1 MLGVIADD
9 EHHDYQQFVAV
20 FSAKIPDG
28 SPFLSV
34 VIIVIPFENQCWNY
48 EEERYLIV
56 NMVRTYCLM
65 SNVPRDTL
73 ETSYYTRSFRLSLC
87 IR

>member
-9 EHHDYQQFVAV
+9 EHHGYQQFIAV

-34 VIIVIPFENQCWNY
+34 VIIVIPFEIQCLNY
-48 EEERYLIV
+48 EEKRCLISKMVLYVLIV
-56 NMVRTYCLM
+56 
-65 SNVPRDTL
+65 
-73 ETSYYTRSFRLSLC
+73 
-87 IR
+87 

>member
-9 EHHDYQQFVAV
+9 EHHGYQQFVAV

-34 VIIVIPFENQCWNY
+34 VIIVIPVEIQCWNY
-48 EEERYLIV
+48 EEK
-56 NMVRTYCLM
+56 
-65 SNVPRDTL
+65 
-73 ETSYYTRSFRLSLC
+73 
-87 IR
+87 